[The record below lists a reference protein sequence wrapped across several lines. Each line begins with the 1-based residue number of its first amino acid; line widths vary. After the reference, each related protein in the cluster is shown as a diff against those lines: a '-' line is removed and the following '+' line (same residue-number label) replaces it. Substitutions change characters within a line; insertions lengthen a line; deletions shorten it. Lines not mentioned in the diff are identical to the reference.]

1 MKQTKL
7 NINQIQ
13 TNKSNP
19 RIIKDDNFDKLVK
32 SIKDFP
38 EMLDIRPIVVNKD
51 MVILGGNM
59 RYKACIEAGL
69 TEIPVIIADN
79 LTVEQE
85 KEFLIKDN
93 VSGGEWDWSVISAEW
108 DVELLEDWG
117 VEVIGFGDVDPDDF
131 GDDFDLK
138 DGDKTP
144 FQQITFS
151 LADKQAEQIKNA
163 MADAKK
169 LEEFKYIETFGNE
182 NGNGN
187 ALYLIIMQ
195 WINNK
200 K

>member
-1 MKQTKL
+1 MKQIKL

-108 DVELLEDWG
+108 DVELLEEWG

>member
-108 DVELLEDWG
+108 DVELLEEWG

>member
-1 MKQTKL
+1 MKQIKL

>member
-1 MKQTKL
+1 MKQIKL

-144 FQQITFS
+144 FQQITYS

>member
-1 MKQTKL
+1 
-7 NINQIQ
+7 
-13 TNKSNP
+13 
-19 RIIKDDNFDKLVK
+19 
-32 SIKDFP
+32 
-38 EMLDIRPIVVNKD
+38 

-108 DVELLEDWG
+108 DVELLEEWG

>member
-1 MKQTKL
+1 MKQITL

-13 TNKSNP
+13 LNKSNP
-19 RIIKDDNFDKLVK
+19 RIIKDDNFDKLVN

-59 RYKACIEAGL
+59 RYKACVEAGL
-69 TEIPVIIADN
+69 TEIPVIVADN

-93 VSGGEWDWSVISAEW
+93 VSGGEWDWSAISGEW
-108 DVELLEDWG
+108 DVALLEDWG
-117 VEVIGFGDVDPDDF
+117 LEVIGFGDVDPDDF

-138 DGDKTP
+138 DGGKTP

-169 LEEFKYIETFGNE
+169 LEEFKYIETFANE

-187 ALYLIIMQ
+187 ALYLIVSQ
-195 WINNK
+195 WVGQK